1 MKEVLQG
8 DLAKIK
14 LAPDVEIID
23 VFGVGDNNVKTI
35 EKSLDVQIFVRD
47 GYINIIGGKASRGRK
62 IVEELLQLV
71 ENNQKIDRQK
81 IEYIISLA
89 EDDKSY
95 VMEKLDQNVICH
107 THVGKPLVPKTVGQ
121 KKYVEEIE
129 KNDVVFGIG
138 PAGTGKTYLAVA
150 MAANMYKQKKVEKI
164 KFGIL
169 TWRLAR

>member
-81 IEYIISLA
+81 CNMLYSRR
-89 EDDKSY
+89 
-95 VMEKLDQNVICH
+95 
-107 THVGKPLVPKTVGQ
+107 KT
-121 KKYVEEIE
+121 
-129 KNDVVFGIG
+129 
-138 PAGTGKTYLAVA
+138 AGT
-150 MAANMYKQKKVEKI
+150 
-164 KFGIL
+164 
-169 TWRLAR
+169 